1 MVLAKNCF
9 SVKQGGNST
18 PTRRV
23 NVEENALVMCF
34 NLGNMF
40 TRLEE
45 RCFNPLKNIKDVYK
59 PKR

>member
-1 MVLAKNCF
+1 MLLAKSFFNA
-9 SVKQGGNST
+9 KLGGNST

-45 RCFNPLKNIKDVYK
+45 HCFNPFKNIKDVYK
-59 PKR
+59 LKR

>member
-1 MVLAKNCF
+1 MLLAKSFFNA
-9 SVKQGGNST
+9 KLGGNST

-40 TRLEE
+40 TRLGE
-45 RCFNPLKNIKDVYK
+45 RCFSPSKNIKDVYK
-59 PKR
+59 LKR